1 LAPSQSSE
9 VRVGLIG
16 VGAVPQ
22 TAHLPILSKMRGAKL
37 VALCDN
43 EGPRTRAIAQRFGV
57 PDVFTDIDDMLELE
71 QLDAVIVATP
81 NHLHE
86 PHVLSALKAK
96 LHVLCGRPLALSVR
110 GVERILAAAAKAE
123 RVVQVDNHNRFRA
136 DTQILDRFLHGGE
149 LGRLTG
155 IRAGSYQRRRP
166 LGEWR
171 YRRAEAGGGAF
182 MELGYPL
189 LDLALWFADFPAPVR
204 VSAQMEREGGRSTN
218 VEDAMLVQ
226 LECAAGV
233 SFSFDVHW
241 SYVGE
246 EDRFWFEI
254 LATRG
259 DGRLAPLRVIKEL
272 NGRPMDVS
280 PSGAAARE
288 SAFYQSYRA
297 QLAHFVAVVRGDVKY
312 EPPEDQIVVHKVLD
326 AIYRSAEEG
335 KEVRL

>member
-1 LAPSQSSE
+1 

-43 EGPRTRAIAQRFGV
+43 DGDKTRAIAERFGV
-57 PDVFTDIDDMLELE
+57 PDVFTDIDELLELE
-71 QLDAVIVATP
+71 TLDAVVIATP

-86 PHVLSALKAK
+86 PHVLSALRAR

-110 GVERILAAAAKAE
+110 GVERLLAAAAKAD
-123 RVVQVDNHNRFRA
+123 RIIQVDNHNRFRA
-136 DTQILDRFLHGGE
+136 DVQALDRFLHGGE
-149 LGRLTG
+149 LGKLGG
-155 IRAGSYQRRRP
+155 IRAGSYQTKRM
-166 LGEWR
+166 LGDWR

-204 VSAQMEREGGRSTN
+204 VSAQMERARGSTT
-218 VEDAMLVQ
+218 VEDSMLVQ
-226 LECAAGV
+226 MECAAGT
-233 SFSFDVHW
+233 SFVFDVNW
-241 SYVGE
+241 SYIGE
-246 EDRFWFEI
+246 GDRLWFDVI
-254 LATRG
+254 ASRG
-259 DGRLAPLRVIKEL
+259 SGRLAPLRVIKEL
-272 NGRPMDVS
+272 NGRPVDVS
-280 PSGAAARE
+280 PSGATARE
-288 SAFYQSYRA
+288 SAFQQSYRA

-312 EPPEDQIVVHKVLD
+312 EPPEDQIVVHKVLE
-326 AIYRSAEEG
+326 AIYKSAEEG

>member
-1 LAPSQSSE
+1 LASQLNE

-43 EGPRTRAIAQRFGV
+43 DGAKTRALAQRFGV
-57 PDVFTDIDDMLELE
+57 PDVFEDIDDMLELE

-86 PHVLSALKAK
+86 PHVLSALRAK
-96 LHVLCGRPLALSVR
+96 VHVLCGRPLALSVK
-110 GVERILAAAAKAE
+110 GVERLLSAASKAD
-123 RVVQVDNHNRFRA
+123 RIIQVDNHNRFRA
-136 DTQILDRFLHGGE
+136 DVQALDRFLHGGE
-149 LGRLTG
+149 LGRLAG
-155 IRAGSYQRRRP
+155 IRAGAYQTRRM

-204 VSAQMEREGGRSTN
+204 VSAQMERGKGAMT
-218 VEDAMLVQ
+218 VEDSMLVQ
-226 LECAAGV
+226 LECAQGV
-233 SFSFDVHW
+233 SFAFDVTW
-241 SYVGE
+241 SYIGE
-246 EDRFWFEI
+246 EDRFWFEVM
-254 LATRG
+254 ASRG
-259 DGRLAPLRVIKEL
+259 TGRLAPLRVIKEL
-272 NGRPMDVS
+272 NGRAMDVS
-280 PSGAAARE
+280 PSGALARE

-312 EPPEDQIVVHKVLD
+312 EPPEDQVVVHKVLE
-326 AIYRSAEEG
+326 AIYKSAEEG

>member
-1 LAPSQSSE
+1 MASACASGARSDARALATPSDRYSAPTTRELALAQSSE

-149 LGRLTG
+149 LGKLVG
-155 IRAGSYQRRRP
+155 IRAGALQRKRA

-171 YRRAEAGGGAF
+171 YRRA
-182 MELGYPL
+182 
-189 LDLALWFADFPAPVR
+189 
-204 VSAQMEREGGRSTN
+204 
-218 VEDAMLVQ
+218 
-226 LECAAGV
+226 
-233 SFSFDVHW
+233 
-241 SYVGE
+241 
-246 EDRFWFEI
+246 
-254 LATRG
+254 
-259 DGRLAPLRVIKEL
+259 
-272 NGRPMDVS
+272 
-280 PSGAAARE
+280 
-288 SAFYQSYRA
+288 
-297 QLAHFVAVVRGDVKY
+297 
-312 EPPEDQIVVHKVLD
+312 
-326 AIYRSAEEG
+326 
-335 KEVRL
+335 

>member
-1 LAPSQSSE
+1 LAPSSE

-43 EGPRTRAIAQRFGV
+43 DGPKTHAIAERYGV

-96 LHVLCGRPLALSVR
+96 VHVLCGRPLALSVR
-110 GVERILAAAAKAE
+110 GVERILAAAAKVD
-123 RVVQVDNHNRFRA
+123 RIVQADNHNRFRA
-136 DTQILDRFLHGGE
+136 DTQTLDRFLHGGE
-149 LGRLTG
+149 LGRLVG
-155 IRAGSYQRRRP
+155 IRAGSYQLKRM

-189 LDLALWFADFPAPVR
+189 LDLGLWFADFPAPVR
-204 VSAQMEREGGRSTN
+204 VSAQMERTRGVTT
-218 VEDAMLVQ
+218 VEDSMLVQ
-226 LECAAGV
+226 VECAAGV
-233 SFSFDVHW
+233 SFSFDANW

-254 LATRG
+254 VATRG
-259 DGRLAPLRVIKEL
+259 SGRLAPLRVIKEL

-280 PSGAAARE
+280 PSGASARE

-297 QLAHFVAVVRGDVKY
+297 QLAHFIAVVRGDAKY
-312 EPPEDQIVVHKVLD
+312 EPPEDQIVVHRVLE
-326 AIYRSAEEG
+326 AIYKSAEEG

>member
-1 LAPSQSSE
+1 
-9 VRVGLIG
+9 
-16 VGAVPQ
+16 
-22 TAHLPILSKMRGAKL
+22 MRGAKL

-43 EGPRTRAIAQRFGV
+43 DGPKTRAIAQRFGV
-57 PDVFTDIDDMLELE
+57 PDVFTDIDDLLELE

-96 LHVLCGRPLALSVR
+96 VHVLCGRPLALSVR
-110 GVERILAAAAKAE
+110 GVERLLAAAAKAD
-123 RVVQVDNHNRFRA
+123 RIVQVDNHNRFRA
-136 DTQILDRFLHGGE
+136 DTQTLDRFLHGGE
-149 LGRLTG
+149 LGKLVG
-155 IRAGSYQRRRP
+155 IRAGSFQRKRM

-204 VSAQMEREGGRSTN
+204 VSAKMEREGGSGGGGGGRSSQS
-218 VEDAMLVQ
+218 VEDSMLVQ

-233 SFSFDVHW
+233 SFAFDVNW
-241 SYVGE
+241 NYMGD

-254 LATRG
+254 LASRG
-259 DGRLAPLRVIKEL
+259 NGRLAPLRVIKEL
-272 NGRPMDVS
+272 NGRAMNVS
-280 PSGAAARE
+280 PSGASARE

-297 QLAHFVAVVRGDVKY
+297 QLAHFIAVVRGDAKY
-312 EPPEDQIVVHKVLD
+312 EPPEDQIVVHKVLE

>member
-1 LAPSQSSE
+1 

-43 EGPRTRAIAQRFGV
+43 DGPKTRAIAQRFGV
-57 PDVFTDIDDMLELE
+57 PDVFTDIDDLLELE

-86 PHVLSALKAK
+86 PHVLSALKAG

-110 GVERILAAAAKAE
+110 GVERLLSAAAKAG
-123 RVVQVDNHNRFRA
+123 RIIQVDNHNRFRA
-136 DTQILDRFLHGGE
+136 DTQTLDRFLHGGE
-149 LGRLTG
+149 LGRLQG
-155 IRAGSYQRRRP
+155 IRAGSYQRKRP
-166 LGEWR
+166 LGDWR
-171 YRRAEAGGGAF
+171 YRKAEAGGGAF

-204 VSAQMEREGGRSTN
+204 VSSQMVREGRGAST
-218 VEDAMLVQ
+218 VEDSMLVQ

-233 SFSFDVHW
+233 SFSFDVNW
-241 SYVGE
+241 SYIGDD
-246 EDRFWFEI
+246 DRFWFEI
-254 LATRG
+254 LASRG
-259 DGRLAPLRVIKEL
+259 NGRLAPLRVIKEL
-272 NGRPMDVS
+272 NGRPTDVS

-297 QLAHFVAVVRGDVKY
+297 QLAHFMAVVRGDAKY
-312 EPPEDQIVVHKVLD
+312 EPPEDQIVVHKVLE
-326 AIYRSAEEG
+326 AIYKSAEEG

>member
-1 LAPSQSSE
+1 MAQSSE

-43 EGPRTRAIAQRFGV
+43 DAAKTHAIAERFGV

-71 QLDAVIVATP
+71 QLDVVIVATP

-96 LHVLCGRPLALSVR
+96 VHVLCGRPLALSVR
-110 GVERILAAAAKAE
+110 GVERILAAAAKVD
-123 RVVQVDNHNRFRA
+123 RIVQADNHNRFRA
-136 DTQILDRFLHGGE
+136 DTQTLDRFLHGGE
-149 LGRLTG
+149 LGRLVG
-155 IRAGSYQRRRP
+155 IRAGAFQLKRM

-204 VSAQMEREGGRSTN
+204 VSAQMERGRGATT
-218 VEDAMLVQ
+218 VEDSMLVQ

-233 SFSFDVHW
+233 SFSFDVNW
-241 SYVGE
+241 SYIGE

-259 DGRLAPLRVIKEL
+259 SGRLAPLRVIKEL

-280 PSGAAARE
+280 PSGATARE
-288 SAFYQSYRA
+288 SAFFQSYRA
-297 QLAHFVAVVRGDVKY
+297 QLAHFIAVVRGDAKY

-326 AIYRSAEEG
+326 AIYKSAEEG

>member
-1 LAPSQSSE
+1 

-16 VGAVPQ
+16 CGAVPQ

-43 EGPRTRAIAQRFGV
+43 DGAKTRAIAQRFGV
-57 PDVFTDIDDMLELE
+57 PNVFTDIDDLLELE

-86 PHVLSALKAK
+86 PHVLSALRAGA
-96 LHVLCGRPLALSVR
+96 HVLCGRPLALSVR
-110 GVERILAAAAKAE
+110 GVERILSAASKAE
-123 RVVQVDNHNRFRA
+123 RIIQVDNHNRFRA
-136 DTQILDRFLHGGE
+136 DTQTLDRFLHGGE
-149 LGRLTG
+149 LGRLAG
-155 IRAGSYQRRRP
+155 IRAGSFQRKRAM
-166 LGEWR
+166 GDWR

-204 VSAQMEREGGRSTN
+204 VSAQMERPRGATS
-218 VEDAMLVQ
+218 VEESMLVQ

-233 SFSFDVHW
+233 SFSFDVNW

-246 EDRFWFEI
+246 DDRFWFEI
-254 LATRG
+254 LASRG
-259 DGRLAPLRVIKEL
+259 TGRLAPLRVIKEL
-272 NGRPMDVS
+272 NGRAMDVS
-280 PSGAAARE
+280 PSGATARE

-297 QLAHFVAVVRGDVKY
+297 QLAHFIAVVRGDAKY
-312 EPPEDQIVVHKVLD
+312 EPPEDQVILHRVLD